1 MKDSAN
7 LPLESSRN
15 ATCREESSVA
25 MRLAGLLL
33 LQHHGLKKVTRPQST
48 SRRRRPPLT
57 NKVAFLFFFLLFP
70 GDQRV
75 NPTRGR
81 PFLASGRC
89 PKSERLPDLYASG
102 WHTPIAFADGRR
114 LQFQESIS
122 WSRGPSAGRRR
133 GRGEQSSCD
142 GDLGRSWLFE
152 AVRGHTCGLWRK
164 AGGTFAQ
171 IVGKVRQ
178 A

>member
-57 NKVAFLFFFLLFP
+57 NKVVFLFFFCFFQ
-70 GDQRV
+70 GT
-75 NPTRGR
+75 NESTRREG
-81 PFLASGRC
+81 
-89 PKSERLPDLYASG
+89 
-102 WHTPIAFADGRR
+102 
-114 LQFQESIS
+114 
-122 WSRGPSAGRRR
+122 GPSLPPAGVPSLSAY
-133 GRGEQSSCD
+133 QI
-142 GDLGRSWLFE
+142 FMPQ
-152 AVRGHTCGLWRK
+152 
-164 AGGTFAQ
+164 GGIHQ
-171 IVGKVRQ
+171 
-178 A
+178 